1 MKNILL
7 IYFLIFIFLT
17 NCGFKVVNQS
27 EQINFDIAEIV
38 SSGDKRINYVVKGKL
53 LSFSK
58 KDEEKLIN
66 IRLNSNKDKIVKEKN
81 IKNEI
86 TKYQID
92 ITIKLEFEEVGKNE
106 TYRLDLSKSGDFDV
120 SNRYSQ
126 TLVNEKKLT
135 KLLTND
141 ITDDLLNLLI
151 NKLNEL

>member
-7 IYFLIFIFLT
+7 TCILIFIFLT
-17 NCGFKVVNQS
+17 SCGFKIVNQS
-27 EQINFDIAEIV
+27 EQINFDIADIT
-38 SSGDKRINYVVKGKL
+38 SSGDKRINYAIRGKL

-58 KDEEKLIN
+58 KNEEKLIN
-66 IRLNSNKDKIVKEKN
+66 IRLNSNKNKIVKEKN

-92 ITIKLEFEEVGKNE
+92 IIIKVEFEEVGKSE
-106 TYRLDLSKSGDFDV
+106 TYQLDLSKSGDFDV

-126 TLVNEKKLT
+126 TLENEKKLT

-141 ITDDLLNLLI
+141 ITEDLLNLLI

>member
-7 IYFLIFIFLT
+7 TYILIFIFLT
-17 NCGFKVVNQS
+17 SCGFKIVNQS
-27 EQINFDIAEIV
+27 EQINFDIGEIT
-38 SSGDKRINYVVKGKL
+38 SSGDKRINYAIRGKL

-58 KDEEKLIN
+58 KNEEKLIN
-66 IRLNSNKDKIVKEKN
+66 IRLNSNKNKIVKEKN

-92 ITIKLEFEEVGKNE
+92 IIIKVEFEEVGKSE
-106 TYRLDLSKSGDFDV
+106 TYQLDLSKSGDFDV

-126 TLVNEKKLT
+126 TLENEKKLT